1 MSPSHIHVIGAGMA
15 GLAAGV
21 ALCAAGRKVTLHET
35 APKAGGRCR
44 SFHDD
49 AMGRLIDNGNHL
61 ILGAN
66 PSVFAYLR
74 VIGNSNGLQAEAPA
88 SFPFTDLRTGE
99 KWSVKP
105 SAGRLPW
112 WIFRPSRR
120 VAGSHW
126 YNYLA
131 PLRLALFSAN
141 ATVADRIGQNSLMRE
156 RLWEPLTVAVL
167 NTSIDEGS
175 ARLMWPVIKLALGSG
190 EAGSRPYFANDGLGP
205 ALVDPAVEFIEENG
219 GEIRFNDRLRALKF
233 TNDQVSGLEFTD
245 RSIEFHGR
253 EAVVLAVPPSGAS
266 QLVPDLEV
274 PTETRAIVNAHFR
287 LDRRVTLP
295 DGANILGLVGGTA
308 PWLFARDNIA
318 SVTVSA
324 ADALAERSADEITE
338 ILWRDV
344 ATALNLPLAPRPPCR
359 VVKEKRATF
368 AQTPDA
374 TKKRPR
380 SKTKWKNL
388 FLAGDWTATGLPAT
402 IEGAVRSGL
411 NASIRARRYSR

>member
-74 VIGNSNGLQAEAPA
+74 VIGNANGLQAEAPA
-88 SFPFTDLRTGE
+88 SFPFTDLRTGD

-120 VAGSHW
+120 VEGSHW

-175 ARLMWPVIKLALGSG
+175 ARLMWPVIKLAFGSG
-190 EAGSRPYFANDGLGP
+190 EAGSRPYFAHDGLGP

-245 RSIEFHGR
+245 RSLEFHNR
-253 EAVVLAVPPSGAS
+253 EAVVLAVPPTGAN
-266 QLVPDLEV
+266 QLVPDLDA

-287 LDRRVTLP
+287 LKRRVTLP

-308 PWLFARDNIA
+308 QWLFARDNIA

-344 ATALNLPLAPRPPCR
+344 ATALDLPLAPRPPCR

-374 TKKRPR
+374 IKKRPR